1 MGYDNELEKG
11 FTRLAEIAEEA
22 GCENYVEEERAK
34 AEKVYGSGILRIIVT
49 GGPNAGKSALI
60 NRMTGAD
67 IAEESMIAD
76 MDSLPLRVCFERTY
90 DDEKYICANLISG
103 AWNDIGAEIY
113 ELHLRDIKDPA
124 MLDDKDFVL
133 FVISA
138 ATPFSNTDITALKAL
153 SDFPRQIVLAGMNY
167 VQPKERE
174 KVIGYVNKI
183 NDSLGLPPVVVFDDS
198 CEQDIGRVIRG
209 LLPAPNTLAKL
220 KEDHARAIFTRAV
233 SAVCSALEQ
242 AVKDSELNDEK
253 AAAAAKEHSAILRA
267 GWENLYTGAMNMQ
280 HKASDVIT
288 RNITQEIREIMR
300 KLMEDG
306 RSENYSGAWIASL
319 KDEVP
324 QRVAK
329 LINQRQGSLDEIYAK
344 DLRKTASD
352 ALFMKL
358 DNFKFNDAP
367 RTISGEKSVRFD
379 TSVNLRGR
387 NYTSLIEAGI
397 AVALVTGAC
406 LFSHIPA
413 AAKIL
418 GSAAALAGGTF
429 FAEKRQTSGRAA
441 KVEQKFNSQ
450 IAFIASDV
458 DAELRKAARERYEP
472 LISYIK
478 QEYSKAGNADEVLST
493 SSQLRKYFEG
503 LISECNHMKGE

>member
-11 FTRLAEIAEEA
+11 FTRLAEIAKEA
-22 GCENYVEEERAK
+22 RCEKYVEEEREK
-34 AEKVYGSGILRIIVT
+34 AGKVYGSEILRIIVT

-60 NRMTGAD
+60 NRMTD
-67 IAEESMIAD
+67 SEIAEESMIAD
-76 MDSLPLRVCFERTY
+76 MDSLPLRVCFERTP

-113 ELHLRDIKDPA
+113 ELHFRDIKDPA

-138 ATPFSNTDITALKAL
+138 STPFSNTDINALKAL

-174 KVIGYVNKI
+174 NVIGYVNKI
-183 NDSLGLPPVVVFDDS
+183 NASLGLPPVVVFEDS
-198 CEQDIGRVIRG
+198 REQGIGRVIRG

-220 KEDHARAIFTRAV
+220 KEDHARAIFTRAI

-242 AVKDSELNDEK
+242 AIKDSELNDEK
-253 AAAAAKEHSAILRA
+253 AAAAAKEHAAILRT
-267 GWENLYTGAMNMQ
+267 GWENLYTSAMNMQ
-280 HKASDVIT
+280 LKASDAIT
-288 RNITQEIREIMR
+288 RNITQEIRKIMH
-300 KLMEDG
+300 KLMDDG
-306 RSENYSGAWIASL
+306 KSENYSSSWISSL

-324 QRVAK
+324 KRVAK
-329 LINQRQGSLDEIYAK
+329 LINQRQDYLEEIYAK
-344 DLRKTASD
+344 DLRKVTSD
-352 ALFMKL
+352 ASFMKL
-358 DNFKFNDAP
+358 DNFRFDDP
-367 RTISGEKSVRFD
+367 LRSMSGEKSVRFD
-379 TSVNLRGR
+379 ASVNLRGR

-406 LFSHIPA
+406 LFTHIPTT
-413 AAKIL
+413 AKIL

-429 FAEKRQTSGRAA
+429 FAEKRQTRGRAA

-450 IAFIASDV
+450 IAIMATDV
-458 DAELRKAARERYEP
+458 DAELRKASLKRYEL
-472 LISYIK
+472 LISYIR
-478 QEYSKAGNADEVLST
+478 QEYEKASSVGEVLST
-493 SSQLRKYFEG
+493 SSQHREYLEG
-503 LISECNHMKGE
+503 LILECNQMKGE